1 VRSSIKPNE
10 PEKSQITIKLHHFS
24 GSSMKQTLFALLLFT
39 TFAGSIAYSQNRPNP
54 AERMDRTM
62 VMLTKQLLLSMEQ
75 QKTIRQILTE
85 SNKELANARKENV
98 GKPELVRTEMQKIRA
113 NSDARIEEILN
124 NAQKTAFEK
133 YKERRKS
140 RMRDR
145 TLDDEG
151 RR

>member
-1 VRSSIKPNE
+1 
-10 PEKSQITIKLHHFS
+10 
-24 GSSMKQTLFALLLFT
+24 MKQTLFALLVFA

>member
-1 VRSSIKPNE
+1 
-10 PEKSQITIKLHHFS
+10 
-24 GSSMKQTLFALLLFT
+24 MKQTLFALLLFT